1 MSEALPSVV
10 DVVGLDACL
19 VKLVD
24 ADRVVA
30 ARDKLPAAAETD
42 RLADWFKVLG
52 DPTRTRLLY
61 AVLEA
66 GELCVCDLAA
76 TVGAAETTVSHALR
90 WLRTAGIVRARR
102 AGRMV
107 FYSLDDAHVRM
118 LLDLGREH
126 LRHTSP
132 RGHR

>member
-1 MSEALPSVV
+1 MSEPLPAIVE
-10 DVVGLDACL
+10 VVGLDACL
-19 VKLVD
+19 VKVVD
-24 ADRVVA
+24 ADRVA
-30 ARDKLPAAAETD
+30 SARNKLPTAAETD

-126 LRHTSP
+126 LRHTALHG
-132 RGHR
+132 RR

>member
-1 MSEALPSVV
+1 MTARVV
-10 DVVGLDACL
+10 PLDVCEVR
-19 VKLVD
+19 LVD
-24 ADRVVA
+24 ADRVAA
-30 ARDKLPAAAETD
+30 ARDRLPSPQETD

-52 DPTRTRLLY
+52 DPTRARILY

-76 TVGAAETTVSHALR
+76 AVDVAESTVSHSLR

-102 AGRMV
+102 SGRMM
-107 FYSLDDAHVRM
+107 FYSLDDEHVRM

-126 LRHTSP
+126 LRH
-132 RGHR
+132 RDGRH